1 MTSPSLVA
9 VKRDNTSSQASALS
23 HRLTCHS
30 GEDHDDDDDYGDV
43 DDDDVDNDGSNVED
57 DNSNDDEANDDGNV
71 KTGGK
76 QHSNSLHDFSDLASA
91 RRHSSGVCALF
102 LLDLN

>member
-23 HRLTCHS
+23 HRLACHS
-30 GEDHDDDDDYGDV
+30 GEDYG
-43 DDDDVDNDGSNVED
+43 DDVDNDGSNVED